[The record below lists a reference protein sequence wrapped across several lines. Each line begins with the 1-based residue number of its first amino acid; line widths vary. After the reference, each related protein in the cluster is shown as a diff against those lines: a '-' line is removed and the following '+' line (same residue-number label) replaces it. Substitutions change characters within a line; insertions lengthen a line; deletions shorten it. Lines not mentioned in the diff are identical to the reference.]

1 MRLAW
6 TNKNQKCGCIVGGE
20 GGGVRRE
27 TSSPSTGRTRSFHSL
42 RREHQGDA
50 VWIDQ
55 SSGDEGFGTG
65 AVEVGTPDFT
75 VIDVTG
81 ASIYPVHL
89 GDRLSGPEQYRA
101 ERWPGQRVT
110 ARRMFWC

>member
-1 MRLAW
+1 M
-6 TNKNQKCGCIVGGE
+6 
-20 GGGVRRE
+20 RRE

-89 GDRLSGPEQYRA
+89 WGIACQVQSNIARSGGRA
-101 ERWPGQRVT
+101 SE
-110 ARRMFWC
+110 